1 MTWPRIASV
10 CCSLFFVL
18 LPVGAQSLSSCDIPA
33 ELLAGRSLSETR
45 KIVEGEVVF
54 VADAQLHDFEGR
66 TTSIAGLVKAKA
78 LQDAVGCVAIEAK
91 SLDTGIGRRNEIM
104 REDHLEVVEF
114 PEIRF
119 ILTAIADVQKEKERI
134 GLILEGELM
143 LHGVR
148 RRLRIPATLSSA
160 DGRFTVEGRTTLRMS
175 DHAIE
180 RPSFLF
186 ITVKDEVEVRFKVVV
201 GEAT

>member
-1 MTWPRIASV
+1 MTWPRIASI
-10 CCSLFFVL
+10 CCAL
-18 LPVGAQSLSSCDIPA
+18 LGVFLPFGAQSLSTCEIPA
-33 ELLAGRSLSETR
+33 DVLTGRSLSETR

-66 TTSIAGLVKAKA
+66 TTSIVGLVKARA
-78 LQDAVGCVAIEAK
+78 LHDAVGCVAIAAK
-91 SLDTGIGRRNEIM
+91 SLDTGISRRNQIM
-104 REDHLEVVEF
+104 WENHLEVVEF

-119 ILTAIADVQKEKERI
+119 VLTGIADVRKEPERI

-148 RRLRIPATLSSA
+148 RRLRIPATLSSV
-160 DGRFTVEGRTTLRMS
+160 DGMFTVAGRTTLRMS

-186 ITVKDEVEVRFKVVV
+186 ITVKDEVEVRFRVVV
-201 GEAT
+201 GEAE